1 MWMTRDTEG
10 VDENCKGAERI
21 EKRTL
26 GNLGGREDSLGPLRR
41 SDEGEMPQV
50 YLGAY
55 FLIKNTS
62 YRLSRMQ
69 CQSAKGF
76 VHGTLDA
83 FGMGRLLY
91 R

>member
-1 MWMTRDTEG
+1 MWMTRETEG

-26 GNLGGREDSLGPLRR
+26 GNQGGREDHLGPLRR
-41 SDEGEMPQV
+41 SNEGEMPQV

-55 FLIKNTS
+55 CVIKNTT
-62 YRLSRMQ
+62 YHLSCMRRP
-69 CQSAKGF
+69 SAKGF
-76 VHGTLDA
+76 ARGILDA
-83 FGMGRLLY
+83 FEMGRLLY